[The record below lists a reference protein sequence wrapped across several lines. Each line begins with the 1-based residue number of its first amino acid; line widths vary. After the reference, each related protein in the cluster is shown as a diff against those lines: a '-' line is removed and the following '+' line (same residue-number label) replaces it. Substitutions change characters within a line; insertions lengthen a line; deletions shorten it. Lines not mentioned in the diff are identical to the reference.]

1 MINLY
6 YRVFLRTFALASTRM
21 FLNLCLECVLLMFV
35 LKPLFIKYMKL
46 KYFVVACCGF
56 FLASC
61 SSQKSM
67 TLLRDVTTD
76 SAESINAQY
85 KEAAE
90 PNIVKGDQLL
100 ITVSALDQEAAAPF
114 NLPALSYMTGTS
126 TTMSTTPTLQY
137 YIVDVEGNIAFPVL
151 GTLHVEG
158 MKKSELIAMM
168 EEKLQKVLKDPIV
181 TIRFLNY
188 GVTVMGEVNRPG
200 RYNSTNERMTILDAL
215 GLAGDMTPYGLRN
228 NVLVTR
234 ETNGKLEFA
243 RIDLN
248 SDSVFT
254 SPYYYLQQND
264 VIYVSPN
271 KVRAI
276 SSQNLSLY
284 FSMISTLAST
294 AAVVVSAVNVANAN
308 K

>member
-1 MINLY
+1 MKKLQIL
-6 YRVFLRTFALASTRM
+6 FAI
-21 FLNLCLECVLLMFV
+21 FGGI
-35 LKPLFIKYMKL
+35 LF
-46 KYFVVACCGF
+46 
-56 FLASC
+56 ASC
-61 SSQKSM
+61 ASQKSM
-67 TLLRDVTTD
+67 TYFRDVT
-76 SAESINAQY
+76 AESADAINSQF

-90 PNIVKGDQLL
+90 PRIVKGDQLL

-114 NLPALSYMTGTS
+114 NLPALSYMSGTS

-151 GTLHVEG
+151 GTIHVEG
-158 MKKSELIAMM
+158 MKKSELITMM
-168 EEKLQKVLKDPIV
+168 EEKLAQALKDPVV
-181 TIRFLNY
+181 TVRFLNY

-200 RYNSTNERMTILDAL
+200 RYSSSNERMTILDAL
-215 GLAGDMTPYGLRN
+215 GMAGDLTAYGLRD

-234 ETNGKLEFA
+234 ETNGQLSFA
-243 RIDLN
+243 RLNLN
-248 SDSVFT
+248 SEDIFT

-294 AAVVVSAVNVANAN
+294 AAVVVSAINVSNAN

>member
-1 MINLY
+1 MKVKLY
-6 YRVFLRTFALASTRM
+6 VLG
-21 FLNLCLECVLLMFV
+21 LCGALMF
-35 LKPLFIKYMKL
+35 
-46 KYFVVACCGF
+46 
-56 FLASC
+56 ASC

-67 TLLRDVTTD
+67 TYFRGVT
-76 SAESINAQY
+76 AESADAINSQF

-90 PNIVKGDQLL
+90 PRIVKGDQLL

-114 NLPALSYMTGTS
+114 NLPALTYMSGTS
-126 TTMSTTPTLQY
+126 TTLSTTPTLQY
-137 YIVDVEGNIAFPVL
+137 YVVDVSGNITFPVL
-151 GTLHVEG
+151 GNLHVEG
-158 MKKSELIAMM
+158 LKKSELITMM
-168 EEKLQKVLKDPIV
+168 EDRLQKVLKDPVV
-181 TIRFLNY
+181 TVRFLNY
-188 GVTVMGEVNRPG
+188 AVTVMGEVNRPG
-200 RYNSTNERMTILDAL
+200 RYGSSNERMTILDAL
-215 GLAGDMTPYGLRN
+215 GAAGDLTPYGLRD

-234 ETNGKLEFA
+234 ETEGKLSFA
-243 RIDLN
+243 RLDLN
-248 SDSVFT
+248 SDSIFT

-294 AAVVVSAVNVANAN
+294 AAVVVSAINVSNAN